1 MPDQKVESVGVDWIE
16 MARGLGG
23 LAAVLALLAHLLIP
37 AFQFDI
43 VRVQILLILIGV
55 LLELDEIIG
64 LTLSY
69 RGNND

>member
-1 MPDQKVESVGVDWIE
+1 MPDQKVENVGVDWIE

-23 LAAVLALLAHLLIP
+23 LAAVLTLLAHLLIP